1 MAHTVLIIEDEAVLA
16 KNMQRYLQ
24 WQGYQVAIVM
34 SGEEGLARFDAV
46 RPDLVLVDF
55 HLPKMNGLEVI
66 RYLRARW
73 QEVKTIMITGQGNL
87 DVAVQALTAGA
98 YRYAS
103 KPLALSDLKL
113 LVEEA
118 IGAPAC

>member
-1 MAHTVLIIEDEAVLA
+1 MAYTVLIIENESTLA
-16 KNMQRYLQ
+16 KNMKKYLQ
-24 WQGYQVAIVM
+24 RQGYQVATVM
-34 SGEEGLARFDAV
+34 SGEEGLAQLEAF

-55 HLPKMNGLEVI
+55 QLPNMNGLEVLEN
-66 RYLRARW
+66 LRARR
-73 QEVKTIMITGQGNL
+73 QDIKTIMITGQGNR
-87 DVAVQALTAGA
+87 DVAVQALTEGV

-118 IGAPAC
+118 IGAPTC